1 MQPAQATTPPAP
13 DANDGDDDVR
23 MYYIPANLYRSFGV
37 YKDDEDEACLVV
49 AIHKSAFSSAAA
61 QSCGAAAFNSTGP
74 RNEDPPIPQ
83 KQSEIQLS
91 ILEKAHTS
99 DQWMRLLFYSTDMIL
114 AESMEV
120 LEMGQWCLLDE
131 GLGNFLESAPSPNLQ
146 HVQVHLTRPVCTL
159 LQRALTC
166 PRPHTCYR
174 LLCSIGQHPPSLHRT
189 SKSSE
194 IRTRA
199 HGP

>member
-1 MQPAQATTPPAP
+1 MQSPRATTPPDP
-13 DANDGDDDVR
+13 DANDGDNDVC

-49 AIHKSAFSSAAA
+49 AIHKSAFSSAPAKAGRAA
-61 QSCGAAAFNSTGP
+61 GFSSIGTG
-74 RNEDPPIPQ
+74 NEVDSVVQ
-83 KQSEIQLS
+83 KQGEIQLS
-91 ILEKAHTS
+91 FLEKAHSS

-159 LQRALTC
+159 LRRTMTC
-166 PRPHTCYR
+166 PKSATAMLP
-174 LLCSIGQHPPSLHRT
+174 IVMQH
-189 SKSSE
+189 
-194 IRTRA
+194 
-199 HGP
+199 